1 MKILINYADKQYE
14 PARKW
19 NTLTGKYIAKFDKV
33 YEFSPHD
40 IDPIVCHTIS
50 RHPIAKERK
59 RLMALETLFRE

>member
-40 IDPIVCHTIS
+40 IDPSFAIS
-50 RHPIAKERK
+50 YRK
-59 RLMALETLFRE
+59 REETAYGFGNLIS

>member
-40 IDPIVCHTIS
+40 IDPSLPYYITTS
-50 RHPIAKERK
+50 YRK
-59 RLMALETLFRE
+59 REETAYGFGNLIS

>member
-33 YEFSPHD
+33 YHYCPKKLPHRFS
-40 IDPIVCHTIS
+40 
-50 RHPIAKERK
+50 
-59 RLMALETLFRE
+59 

>member
-40 IDPIVCHTIS
+40 IDPSFAILYHDILS
-50 RHPIAKERK
+50 QKERK
-59 RLMALETLFRE
+59 RLMVLETLFRE